1 MWTSTLELS
10 PRRVILTQVFGRV
23 WHGAYFSSFAPLQ
36 VQNLPRQT
44 LPAPN
49 WVRVRNRL
57 AGICGSDLPLV
68 YVDRDFRI
76 APAAL
81 PSNRHSYPGHEVVG
95 EVIEV
100 GNDVEYLQVGDRVVL
115 QSGPNCLSTGA
126 QTLCRSCA
134 SGNYNLCE
142 RVSQLSGPQPI
153 GGGWS
158 EEMLLHEQQLFRV
171 PPAMSDEQAVL
182 LEPSA
187 VALHA
192 VLRRLPRPGE
202 QVLIIGAGTIGLLT
216 LQVIRALAPQ
226 ATVSMMARYAFQIEQ
241 ATRMGAAH
249 ILYPQD
255 SYKGV
260 ARTTGAQLYSGM
272 FGNKM
277 LLGGFDVI
285 YDTIGSRQTVFD
297 SLRWTRAGGTVVV
310 VGLSLHTMPMDL
322 TPIWYQEINLT
333 GTYGHGTE
341 NWPIGTQERYSTFA
355 IAAALIENQ
364 QLHPEKLITHR
375 FALSDY
381 RAAFSTATGK
391 SRSRAIKIVFDY
403 ALLPASVVPNVRAS
417 ARQRRSITT
426 AAAWPQQEEQHDQEE
441 SSWPTPPGE
450 QFIPSSLPAIPEPV
464 VVPAPDSQSELDV
477 TEPMI
482 VPTPDAQ
489 SEPAGAESIVDPTPT
504 LQSELVEIDLMIVPS
519 PDAQSEL
526 DVTQPV
532 IVPAPDSQSEPA
544 EAEPVIVP
552 SPDSQSELVEAEATQ
567 STVPPDEEQPDESQT
582 ITKPVSR
589 PKRTPRQSMKSQK
602 TTEDV
607 EITEDVQKPGETSGN
622 SIN

>member
-10 PRRVILTQVFGRV
+10 PRRVILTQVLGRV
-23 WHGAYFSSFAPLQ
+23 WPGAYFSSVAPLQ
-36 VQNLPRQT
+36 VQNLPRQP

-57 AGICGSDLPLV
+57 AGICGSDLPLI

-126 QTLCRSCA
+126 QTLCHSCA
-134 SGNYNLCE
+134 IGNYNLCE
-142 RVSQLSGPQPI
+142 RVGQLSGPQPI

-171 PPAMSDEQAVL
+171 PPEMSDEQAVL

-192 VLRRLPRPGE
+192 VLRRLPQPGE
-202 QVLIIGAGTIGLLT
+202 QVLVIGAGTIGLLT

-226 ATVSMMARYAFQIEQ
+226 ATVSMMTRYAFQIEQ
-241 ATRMGAAH
+241 ATRIGAAH

-255 SYKGV
+255 SYRGV
-260 ARTTGAQLYSGM
+260 ERTTGAQLYSGM

-285 YDTIGSRQTVFD
+285 YDTVGSRQTIFD

-310 VGLSLHTMPMDL
+310 VGLSLRTMHMDL
-322 TPIWYQEINLT
+322 TPIWYQEVNLI

-355 IAAALIENQ
+355 IAAALIENR
-364 QLHPEKLITHR
+364 QLQPEKLITHR
-375 FALSDY
+375 FALNDY
-381 RAAFSTATGK
+381 REAFSTATRK
-391 SRSRAIKIVFDY
+391 SRSRAIKIIFDY
-403 ALLPASVVPNVRAS
+403 SLLPATVVPNVRAS

-426 AAAWPQQEEQHDQEE
+426 TAAWPQEEPHDQEE
-441 SSWPTPPGE
+441 SSWPTPPDE
-450 QFIPSSLPAIPEPV
+450 QFSPPFPPVTPEPV
-464 VVPAPDSQSELDV
+464 ILPAPDSPGEPGA

-482 VPTPDAQ
+482 VPTPDSQ
-489 SEPAGAESIVDPTPT
+489 SEPAEAESIVDPTPT
-504 LQSELVEIDLMIVPS
+504 LQSELVEIDPMVEPAPDS
-519 PDAQSEL
+519 PSEL
-526 DVTQPV
+526 EDVTQPV
-532 IVPAPDSQSEPA
+532 IVPTPDPQSEPT
-544 EAEPVIVP
+544 EPEPVIEP
-552 SPDSQSELVEAEATQ
+552 TPALQSELVEAEATQ
-567 STVPPDEEQPDESQT
+567 STVSPDEEEPDESQI

-589 PKRTPRQSMKSQK
+589 PRRTRQSMKSQK

-607 EITEDVQKPGETSGN
+607 QKPDETSGN